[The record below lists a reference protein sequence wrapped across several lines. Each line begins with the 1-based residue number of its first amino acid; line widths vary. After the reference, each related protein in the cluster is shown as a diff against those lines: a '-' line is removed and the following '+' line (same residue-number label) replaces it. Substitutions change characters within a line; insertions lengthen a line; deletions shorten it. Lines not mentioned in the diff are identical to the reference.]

1 MIWSAF
7 LVKRFFVR
15 KPPNISGEISFFN
28 ANPYYQWFSYTYF
41 KVLEY
46 QILSDTRENS
56 GFSDM

>member
-7 LVKRFFVR
+7 LVKRFFVG

-46 QILSDTRENS
+46 QILSETRENS